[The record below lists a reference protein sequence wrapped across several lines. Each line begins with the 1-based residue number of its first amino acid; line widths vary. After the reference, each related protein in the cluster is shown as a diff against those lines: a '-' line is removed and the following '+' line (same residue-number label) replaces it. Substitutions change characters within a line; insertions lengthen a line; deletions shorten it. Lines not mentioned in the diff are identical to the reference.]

1 MLSNGSEKQFTGIGG
16 DALVNAIVAQKRA
29 SLQCL
34 PDDALARGF
43 SALAFSSA
51 QALASLLRLW
61 LLLGLWLLLVVALAL
76 VLLG

>member
-1 MLSNGSEKQFTGIGG
+1 M
-16 DALVNAIVAQKRA
+16 LVNAIIAQKRA

-43 SALAFSSA
+43 SGMVFSSA
-51 QALASLLRLW
+51 QALVSLLRFW
-61 LLLGLWLLLVVALAL
+61 FLLGLWLLLVALAL